1 MSRMNS
7 GSHREQSYVM
17 SVGGGGM
24 VNTQCYICKKR
35 KEINGMQKGIKTIGY
50 ISGVGL
56 FGNRHRIE
64 GTVLS
69 GGGVPELVLQ
79 RVTNIDL

>member
-1 MSRMNS
+1 
-7 GSHREQSYVM
+7 
-17 SVGGGGM
+17 
-24 VNTQCYICKKR
+24 
-35 KEINGMQKGIKTIGY
+35 MQKGIKTIGY

-56 FGNRHRIE
+56 FGNHHRIE

>member
-1 MSRMNS
+1 
-7 GSHREQSYVM
+7 
-17 SVGGGGM
+17 
-24 VNTQCYICKKR
+24 
-35 KEINGMQKGIKTIGY
+35 MQKGIKTTGY

-79 RVTNIDL
+79 RAINIDLWYAEESSRDRVIKRYTEEIRGGQNAE

>member
-1 MSRMNS
+1 
-7 GSHREQSYVM
+7 
-17 SVGGGGM
+17 
-24 VNTQCYICKKR
+24 
-35 KEINGMQKGIKTIGY
+35 MQKGIKTIGY

-69 GGGVPELVLQ
+69 GGGVPGLVLQ
-79 RVTNIDL
+79 RAINIDL